1 MRFHL
6 HVCLFMSK
14 SKKGSKKVD
23 EEQKSQAIKNH
34 VVIKAIAGE
43 HVSIMESRAV
53 DEDEFHGLYEDGAI
67 LEPLYSPES
76 LTRLSES
83 SDILQ
88 QCIDAYKTNI
98 VGFGVDFDYDIDADK
113 VENEAKAALDKEWSR
128 YENFFKY
135 CNFDESF
142 TSIMKKVIED
152 KERIG
157 WGTLEILENMA
168 GEPAGLE
175 HIPAHK
181 VRLCKRE
188 RKAMA
193 VPTIILDD
201 DGNPIQITIMKK
213 FRKFVQIVDNEKVF
227 FKEFGDPRTLNCR
240 TGLYEE
246 NTQPEDKASSI
257 MFFNIYCPYTPYG
270 LPRYIGQLLN
280 IQGNRKAEELNY
292 TYFMDGRHMPMA
304 IIVENGK
311 LTQESID
318 TISNAKGDKARHKYL
333 VLEAEGLEGAVQM
346 GDDDSKSKVAIK
358 IEKLAEML
366 EKDGL
371 FQEYCKNNRD
381 KIRSAFRLH
390 PIYTGESQDYTR
402 ATADTARQVT
412 EEQVFQPERE
422 DIAFKFNNTLKRSLQ
437 IGKVSMKFIA
447 PAISDKAE
455 IAKAISPYVMA
466 GAATPNMLVDAL
478 GDLLGKSF
486 EPFEGEWADKPM
498 QLLMKEME
506 LQKNDGS
513 GGEEESNPVALENDR
528 EDILKADGIESIV
541 CILKGL
547 QSVIEEALSDVA

>member
-1 MRFHL
+1 MEET
-6 HVCLFMSK
+6 
-14 SKKGSKKVD
+14 KK
-23 EEQKSQAIKNH
+23 QAIRNS
-34 VVIKAIAGE
+34 VVIKAIAGQS
-43 HVSIMESRAV
+43 VSIMESRAI
-53 DEDEFHGLYEDGAI
+53 DDDEFHGLYEDGAV
-67 LEPLYSPES
+67 LEPLYNPES
-76 LTRLSES
+76 LTRLSEN

-98 VGFGVDFDYDIDADK
+98 VGFGVDFDYDIDTDK
-113 VENEAKAALDKEWSR
+113 EGEEAKTSLEKEWIK
-128 YENFFKY
+128 YENFFQY
-135 CNFDESF
+135 CNLDESF
-142 TSIMKKVIED
+142 TNIMKKVIDD

-157 WGTLEILENMA
+157 WGALEVIEDMS
-168 GEPAGLE
+168 GSPAGLE

-181 VRLCKRE
+181 IRLCKRE
-188 RKAMA
+188 RKAIP
-193 VPTIILDD
+193 VTTIIQDENGEEMEISIL
-201 DGNPIQITIMKK
+201 KK
-213 FRKFVQIVDNEKVF
+213 FRKFVQIVDNEKVY

-240 TGLYEE
+240 TGLYEDD
-246 NTQPEDKASSI
+246 TPEDDKATSI
-257 MFFNIYCPYTPYG
+257 IFFNIYCPYTPYG

-311 LTQESID
+311 LTQESVD

-333 VLEAEGLEGAVQM
+333 ILEAEGLENDVQI
-346 GDDDSKSKVAIK
+346 GDDEGKSKVSIRL
-358 IEKLAEML
+358 EKLAEML

-371 FQEYCKNNRD
+371 FQDYCKNNRD

-422 DIAFKFNNTLKRSLQ
+422 EIAFKFNNTLKRALG
-437 IGKVSMKFIA
+437 IGEVSMKFVA

-455 IAKAISPYVMA
+455 IAKAISPYVIA

-506 LQKNDGS
+506 LQKT
-513 GGEEESNPVALENDR
+513 EEGKEITGDEIDENTTVSPGNELEG
-528 EDILKADGIESIV
+528 IQKSDGINNIV
-541 CILKGL
+541 CILKSL
-547 QSVIEEALSDVA
+547 QSIIEEALYVS

>member
-1 MRFHL
+1 MYAGKEEIRIERRGK
-6 HVCLFMSK
+6 VEET
-14 SKKGSKKVD
+14 KK
-23 EEQKSQAIKNH
+23 QAIRNS
-34 VVIKAIAGE
+34 VVIKAIAGQS
-43 HVSIMESRAV
+43 VSIMESRAI
-53 DEDEFHGLYEDGAI
+53 DDDEFHGLYEDGAV
-67 LEPLYSPES
+67 LEPLYNPES
-76 LTRLSES
+76 LTRLSEN

-98 VGFGVDFDYDIDADK
+98 VGFGVDFDYDIDTDK
-113 VENEAKAALDKEWSR
+113 EGEEAKTSLEKEWIK
-128 YENFFKY
+128 YENFFQY
-135 CNFDESF
+135 CNLDESF
-142 TSIMKKVIED
+142 TNIMKKVIDD

-157 WGTLEILENMA
+157 WGALEVIEDMS
-168 GEPAGLE
+168 GMPAGLE

-181 VRLCKRE
+181 IRLCKRE
-188 RKAMA
+188 RKAIP
-193 VPTIILDD
+193 VTTIIQDENGEEMEISIL
-201 DGNPIQITIMKK
+201 KK
-213 FRKFVQIVDNEKVF
+213 FRKFVQIVDNEKVY

-240 TGLYEE
+240 TGLYEDD
-246 NTQPEDKASSI
+246 TPEDDKATSI
-257 MFFNIYCPYTPYG
+257 IFFNIYCPYTPYG

-311 LTQESID
+311 LTQESVD

-333 VLEAEGLEGAVQM
+333 ILEAEGLENDVQI
-346 GDDDSKSKVAIK
+346 GDDEGKSKVSIRL
-358 IEKLAEML
+358 EKLAEML

-371 FQEYCKNNRD
+371 FQDYCKNNRD

-422 DIAFKFNNTLKRSLQ
+422 EIAFKFNNTLKRALG
-437 IGKVSMKFIA
+437 IREVSMKFVA

-455 IAKAISPYVMA
+455 IAKAISPYVIA

-506 LQKNDGS
+506 LQKTEEGKEITGDEV
-513 GGEEESNPVALENDR
+513 GEGTLESPGNEQEGIQKSD
-528 EDILKADGIESIV
+528 DINNIV
-541 CILKGL
+541 CILKSL
-547 QSVIEEALSDVA
+547 QSIIEEALYVA

>member
-1 MRFHL
+1 M
-6 HVCLFMSK
+6 
-14 SKKGSKKVD
+14 
-23 EEQKSQAIKNH
+23 EEMKEHEGEKRIRNS
-34 VVIKAIAGE
+34 VVIKAISE
-43 HVSIMESRAV
+43 ERVSIMESRAV
-53 DEDEFHGLYEDGAI
+53 DEDEFQGLYEDGAI
-67 LEPLYSPES
+67 LEPLYNPEQ
-76 LTRLSES
+76 LTRLSEN

-113 VENEAKAALDKEWSR
+113 QSEAAQAILDKEWSR

-135 CNFDESF
+135 CSLDESY
-142 TSIMKKVIED
+142 TEIMKKVVD
-152 KERIG
+152 DRERIG
-157 WGTLEILENMA
+157 WGILEVVEDAA
-168 GEPAGLE
+168 GRPAGLE

-188 RKAMA
+188 RKAIPVTMEI
-193 VPTIILDD
+193 PDD
-201 DGNPIQITIMKK
+201 EGNMIEITIMKK
-213 FRKFVQIVDNEKVF
+213 FRKFIQIVDNQKVY
-227 FKEFGDPRTLNCR
+227 FKEFGDPRILNCR

-246 NTQPEDKASSI
+246 STPAEDRASSV

-311 LTQESID
+311 LTDQSIEN
-318 TISNAKGDKARHKYL
+318 ISGAKGDKARHKYL
-333 VLEAEGLEGAVQM
+333 ILEAEGAEKELSI
-346 GDDDSKSKVAIK
+346 GDENEKSKVNIRF
-358 IEKLAEML
+358 EKLAEML

-422 DIAFKFNNTLKRSLQ
+422 DIAFTFNNSLKRELGIRQ
-437 IGKVSMKFIA
+437 VSMKFVA

-455 IAKAISPYVMA
+455 IAAAVTPYVQA
-466 GAATPNMLVDAL
+466 GAATPNMLIDAL

-486 EPFEGEWADKPM
+486 EPFEGDWANKPM

-506 LQKNDGS
+506 LANNQSDNQEQAEDAAEGS
-513 GGEEESNPVALENDR
+513 ENDL
-528 EDILKADGIESIV
+528 EDISKSQDIESIV
-541 CILKGL
+541 SILKGL
-547 QSVIEEALSDVA
+547 QIAIQEALSDDE

>member
-1 MRFHL
+1 M
-6 HVCLFMSK
+6 
-14 SKKGSKKVD
+14 D
-23 EEQKSQAIKNH
+23 EEQKKQILHNQI
-34 VVIKAIAGE
+34 VIKAIAGE
-43 HVSIMESRAV
+43 SVSIMERRAV
-53 DEDEFHGLYEDGAI
+53 DEDEFHGLYEDGAV
-67 LEPLYSPES
+67 LEPMYNPEL

-98 VGFGVDFDYDIDADK
+98 VGFGVDFEYDIDINT
-113 VENEAKAALDKEWSR
+113 ESKATKTLLDKEWSR

-135 CNFDESF
+135 CSLDESY
-142 TSIMKKVIED
+142 TSIMKKVIDD

-157 WGTLEILENMA
+157 WGTLEVIEDMTGN
-168 GEPAGLE
+168 PAGLE

-188 RKAMA
+188 RKAIA
-193 VPTIILDD
+193 VDTIILDD
-201 DGNPIQITIMKK
+201 DGKEINITIMKK
-213 FRKFVQIVDNEKVF
+213 FRKFVQIVDNEKVY
-227 FKEFGDPRTLNCR
+227 FKELGDPRTLNFR
-240 TGLYEE
+240 TGEYSDD
-246 NTQPEDKASSI
+246 TPDEDKATSLL
-257 MFFNIYCPYTPYG
+257 FFNIYCPYTPYG

-311 LTQESID
+311 LTQGSID

-333 VLEAEGLEGAVQM
+333 ILEAEGLENEVQI
-346 GDDDSKSKVAIK
+346 GDEETKSKVSIK
-358 IEKLAEML
+358 IEKLAQML

-381 KIRSAFRLH
+381 KIRSAFRLQ

-422 DIAFKFNNTLKRSLQ
+422 DIAFKFNNTIKRALQ
-437 IGKVSMKFIA
+437 ISKISMKFVA
-447 PAISDKAE
+447 PAISDKSE
-455 IAKAISPYVMA
+455 IAAAIAPYVQA
-466 GAATPNMLVDAL
+466 GAATPNMLIDSL

-486 EPFEGEWADKPM
+486 EPFDDEWADKPL
-498 QLLMKEME
+498 QLLLKEME
-506 LQKNDGS
+506 LAQAKNTDGQNS
-513 GGEEESNPVALENDR
+513 AEALRKGQTGIEKSEDMESIIN
-528 EDILKADGIESIV
+528 ILKS
-541 CILKGL
+541 L
-547 QSVIEEALSDVA
+547 QSVIEEALDAT

>member
-1 MRFHL
+1 MEE
-6 HVCLFMSK
+6 VQGTEE
-14 SKKGSKKVD
+14 KKRVHNS
-23 EEQKSQAIKNH
+23 
-34 VVIKAIAGE
+34 VVIKAITNE
-43 HVSIMESRAV
+43 RVSIMESKAV
-53 DEDEFHGLYEDGAI
+53 DEDEFQGLYEDGAI
-67 LEPLYSPES
+67 LEPLYNPEQ

-98 VGFGVDFDYDIDADK
+98 VGFGIDFDYDIDADK
-113 VENEAKAALDKEWSR
+113 ENDETQKLLDREWSR

-135 CNFDESF
+135 CNLDESY
-142 TSIMKKVIED
+142 TEIMKRVVDD

-157 WGTLEILENMA
+157 WGILEVIEDA
-168 GEPAGLE
+168 IGAPAGLE

-188 RKAMA
+188 KKAIPVKTI
-193 VPTIILDD
+193 VPDD
-201 DGNPIQITIMKK
+201 NGELIEITIMKK
-213 FRKFVQIVDNEKVF
+213 FRKFVQIVDSQKVF
-227 FKEFGDPRTLNCR
+227 FKEFGDPRILNCR
-240 TGLYEE
+240 TGRYEDD
-246 NTQPEDKASSI
+246 TPADDRATSV
-257 MFFNIYCPYTPYG
+257 MFFNIYCPYSSYG

-292 TYFMDGRHMPMA
+292 SYFMDGRHMPMA

-311 LTQESID
+311 LTEESVQN
-318 TISNAKGDKARHKYL
+318 ISNSKGDKARHKYL
-333 VLEAEGLEGAVQM
+333 ILEAEGVEKDISM
-346 GDDDSKSKVAIK
+346 GDDDEKSKVAIRF
-358 IEKLAEML
+358 EKLAEML

-422 DIAFKFNNTLKRSLQ
+422 DIAFKFNNTLKRILQ
-437 IGKVSMKFIA
+437 IKQVSMKFVA
-447 PAISDKAE
+447 PTISDKAE
-455 IAKAISPYVMA
+455 IAAAISPYVQA
-466 GAATPNMLVDAL
+466 GAASPNMLIDAL

-506 LQKNDGS
+506 LANQNAGFGNGMQS
-513 GGEEESNPVALENDR
+513 EGGAVEPGNDR
-528 EDILKADGIESIV
+528 EDIVKSESIESIV
-541 CILKGL
+541 GILKGL
-547 QSVIEEALSDVA
+547 QIAIEEALTDAV